1 MSAIPSAHLIP
12 RYPPH
17 VHTGTWG
24 TLETFTP
31 AVRANKVCTARR
43 AKRNDIALMAPKKPS
58 STQNATLQSMGMDVI
73 KQYPGPLTVSRAVKV
88 DVPGKHF
95 PQLTG
100 AEQNASY
107 TCLSNVF
114 EGRSAMLSLS
124 AAEYRRSLR
133 RQGIRQLAAAAAKAA
148 PAAATAAPAAPPSA
162 PSRAQP
168 AAWQPAS
175 GATAG
180 VNGRRCRACCK
191 AAQVGADGWAR
202 PLAAG
207 TAT

>member
-1 MSAIPSAHLIP
+1 MSAIPSAHHIP

-73 KQYPGPLTVSRAVKV
+73 KQYPGPLSLTVSRAVKLAEA
-88 DVPGKHF
+88 PGQALF
-95 PQLTG
+95 PHLTG

-107 TCLSNVF
+107 TGTAVEF
-114 EGRSAMLSLS
+114 TERHTFVRHGKAWG
-124 AAEYRRSLR
+124 AAHTGP
-133 RQGIRQLAAAAAKAA
+133 GIRFICDSDAIA
-148 PAAATAAPAAPPSA
+148 PMLPLRLRHPRARPARRPPATPPTHPPPTRSVASTCRCSSA
-162 PSRAQP
+162 PVFSR
-168 AAWQPAS
+168 
-175 GATAG
+175 T
-180 VNGRRCRACCK
+180 RHT
-191 AAQVGADGWAR
+191 
-202 PLAAG
+202 LHE
-207 TAT
+207 

>member
-1 MSAIPSAHLIP
+1 MSAIPSAHHIP
-12 RYPPH
+12 RYPPL

-95 PQLTG
+95 PQLT
-100 AEQNASY
+100 
-107 TCLSNVF
+107 C
-114 EGRSAMLSLS
+114 GRSS
-124 AAEYRRSLR
+124 RS
-133 RQGIRQLAAAAAKAA
+133 
-148 PAAATAAPAAPPSA
+148 
-162 PSRAQP
+162 
-168 AAWQPAS
+168 
-175 GATAG
+175 
-180 VNGRRCRACCK
+180 
-191 AAQVGADGWAR
+191 
-202 PLAAG
+202 
-207 TAT
+207 